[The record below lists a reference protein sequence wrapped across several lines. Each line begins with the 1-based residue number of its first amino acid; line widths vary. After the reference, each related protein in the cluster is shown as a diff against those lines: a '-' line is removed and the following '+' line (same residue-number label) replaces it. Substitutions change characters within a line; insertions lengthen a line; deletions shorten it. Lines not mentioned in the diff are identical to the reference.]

1 MTIRQEDQV
10 AEARGFGIM
19 RAHGARVSS
28 SVPDF
33 EQRLSNLQAQ
43 MDRLR
48 PTPGGEYSPAEQQ
61 LAQLT
66 DQCAEIVRRW
76 SVTSERHA
84 RAVSRFETH
93 LTEWNEAGARLQED
107 ASQRIKE
114 MEKVIQQEW
123 GELRDLQDGPVRQ
136 LHEHATSLTQVCIAT
151 ATAAQQNF
159 ERSEARLAAIENEF
173 NRRMTEL
180 TREIQAVV
188 AELRALHQAPAGQL
202 AAAASAWPL
211 EGVTRLHN
219 QLRQSDA
226 TAPAIDTPA
235 TALQRPV
242 AGVLPEA
249 SAFSDRLDSLERVL
263 DERDTRIREAA
274 LQNER
279 VTRTWRTAVAVLA
292 LVVVAAGLFAWEL
305 RSDART
311 AAARADDAKREAK
324 AATDTAAR
332 EVAATRDA
340 AAAAIKSAL
349 ESATRAQIVGD
360 ILAAPDHIR
369 YSLVGGDSL
378 KGASAQVHWSRSHGV
393 AFSGLRMPAP
403 PASATYQVWLLTRGR
418 PVAAMPFTPDA
429 TGAATIAVPPPVVP
443 RAVIGAMVT
452 LEPRTGT
459 QTPSGS
465 AVLARP
471 PDPEIPPANP

>member
-1 MTIRQEDQV
+1 
-10 AEARGFGIM
+10 M

-61 LAQLT
+61 LAHLT
-66 DQCAEIVRRW
+66 EQCAEIVRRW
-76 SVTSERHA
+76 AVTSERHA

-93 LTEWNEAGARLQED
+93 LTEWNEAGTRLQDD

-123 GELRDLQDGPVRQ
+123 GELRDLQEGPVRQ

-159 ERSEARLAAIENEF
+159 ERSEARLAAIEHEV

-202 AAAASAWPL
+202 AAAAPAWPL

-219 QLRQSDA
+219 QLRQSD
-226 TAPAIDTPA
+226 TAGPAIDTSLPA

-242 AGVLPEA
+242 AGMLPEA

-263 DERDTRIREAA
+263 DERDTRSREAA
-274 LQNER
+274 LQTER

-292 LVVVAAGLFAWEL
+292 LVVAAAALFAWQL
-305 RSDART
+305 RGDART
-311 AAARADDAKREAK
+311 AAARAEDARREAI
-324 AATDTAAR
+324 AATNTAAR
-332 EVAATRDA
+332 EVAATREA
-340 AAAAIKSAL
+340 AAAAIKNAMD
-349 ESATRAQIVGD
+349 SATRAQIVGD

-378 KGASAQVHWSRSHGV
+378 KGASAQLHWSRSHGV
-393 AFSGLRMPAP
+393 AFSGLRIPAP
-403 PASATYQVWLLTRGR
+403 PANATYQVWLLTRGR

-429 TGAATIAVPPPVVP
+429 TGAATVAVPPPQVP

-452 LEPRTGT
+452 LEPNTGNP
-459 QTPSGS
+459 TPSGN
-465 AVLARP
+465 ALLARP
-471 PDPEIPPANP
+471 PEPEVPPVTP

>member
-1 MTIRQEDQV
+1 MPSKLEDLV
-10 AEARGFGIM
+10 SCAP
-19 RAHGARVSS
+19 HGARVSS

-48 PTPGGEYSPAEQQ
+48 PTSGGEYSPAEQQ
-61 LAQLT
+61 LALLT

-76 SVTSERHA
+76 AVTSERHA

-93 LTEWNEAGARLQED
+93 LTEWNEAGTRLQED

-123 GELRDLQDGPVRQ
+123 GELRDLQEGPVRQ

-159 ERSEARLAAIENEF
+159 ERSEARLAAIEHEF
-173 NRRMTEL
+173 NRRMSEL

-188 AELRALHQAPAGQL
+188 AELRALHQAPAGHHL
-202 AAAASAWPL
+202 AAAAAWPL

-219 QLRQSDA
+219 QLRQTDA
-226 TAPAIDTPA
+226 AVPAIDTSAPA
-235 TALQRPV
+235 AALQRPV
-242 AGVLPEA
+242 AGLLPEA
-249 SAFSDRLDSLERVL
+249 AAFSDRLDSLERVL
-263 DERDTRIREAA
+263 DERETRIREAT
-274 LQNER
+274 LQTER
-279 VTRTWRTAVAVLA
+279 VTRNWRVAIAVLA
-292 LVVVAAGLFAWEL
+292 LVVVGAALLGWQL
-305 RSDART
+305 RSDARS
-311 AAARADDAKREAK
+311 AAARADEARREAK

-340 AAAAIKSAL
+340 ASAAIKT
-349 ESATRAQIVGD
+349 ATDNAARAQIVGD

-369 YSLVGGDSL
+369 YTLVGGESL
-378 KGASAQVHWSRSHGV
+378 PGASAQVHWSRSHGV
-393 AFSGLRMPAP
+393 AFSGLRIAAP
-403 PASATYQVWLLTRGR
+403 PANTTYQVWLLTRGR
-418 PVAAMPFTPDA
+418 PVAAMPFTPDV
-429 TGAATIAVPPPVVP
+429 TGAATAAIQPPQVP

-452 LEPRTGT
+452 LEPDGGNEI
-459 QTPSGS
+459 PSGS

-471 PDPEIPPANP
+471 PEPAVPPANP